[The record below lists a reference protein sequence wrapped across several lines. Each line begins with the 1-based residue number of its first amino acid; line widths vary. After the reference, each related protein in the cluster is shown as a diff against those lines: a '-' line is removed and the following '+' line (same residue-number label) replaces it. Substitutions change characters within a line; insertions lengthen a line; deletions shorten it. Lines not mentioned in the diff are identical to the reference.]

1 MTNAIKTSRINDIMD
16 NAYALS
22 YHAAFDALN
31 AASDEEIAI
40 SLHELKL
47 AMRAL
52 KLCKNFRDLIFEN
65 EDQIDD
71 LNKIDVDRSISS
83 IGSMQEFA
91 VWGLMKKIKI
101 TEENIK

>member
-1 MTNAIKTSRINDIMD
+1 MTNAITRINDIMD

-47 AMRAL
+47 AMRTL
-52 KLCKNFRDLIFEN
+52 KLCKNFRDLIFED
-65 EDQIDD
+65 EDQIDG
-71 LNKIDVDRSISS
+71 LSKIEVERSIRS

-91 VWGLMKKIKI
+91 VWGLKKIKMKDMGI
-101 TEENIK
+101 

>member
-52 KLCKNFRDLIFEN
+52 KLCKNFRDLIFED
-65 EDQIDD
+65 EDQIDG
-71 LNKIDVDRSISS
+71 LSKIEVERSIRS

>member
-52 KLCKNFRDLIFEN
+52 KLCKNFRDLIFED
-65 EDQIDD
+65 EDQIDG
-71 LNKIDVDRSISS
+71 LRKIDRSIRS

-91 VWGLMKKIKI
+91 VWGLKKKL
-101 TEENIK
+101 K